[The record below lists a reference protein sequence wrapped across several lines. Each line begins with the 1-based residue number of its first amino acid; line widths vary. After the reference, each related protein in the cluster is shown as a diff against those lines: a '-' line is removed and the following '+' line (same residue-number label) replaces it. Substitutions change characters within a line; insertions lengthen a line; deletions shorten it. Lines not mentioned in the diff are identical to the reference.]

1 MITQD
6 HDRKDRTTM
15 RASRD
20 FTTGTVT
27 GGYRGST
34 AVLDRDTQP
43 RALRRDTAPTR
54 VPGRDPHAPLPT
66 RRKPYQNRLGSK
78 QVVSVRGRRV
88 TTTRQTTLLAK
99 LGATSFV
106 LLIAGVA
113 LAMWLSGVSTQQT
126 FHMQQLA
133 SQDRQLSN
141 QLETLNRDL
150 ENVRSSAEITRRAGE
165 MGMVLPAQ
173 PGILAVKENGD
184 IVEERP
190 ADPAVRPIID
200 VNGAPVRPGQA
211 SSGSE
216 EINEL
221 GDNLEAVPQGHQ
233 LPATERPA
241 SAPPAP
247 APGVAPYAP
256 NVPAPAEAAD
266 ENVPEEAAPDMA
278 DAAPEDDNQ
287 AGEDGQ

>member
-1 MITQD
+1 M
-6 HDRKDRTTM
+6 
-15 RASRD
+15 
-20 FTTGTVT
+20 
-27 GGYRGST
+27 
-34 AVLDRDTQP
+34 
-43 RALRRDTAPTR
+43 
-54 VPGRDPHAPLPT
+54 
-66 RRKPYQNRLGSK
+66 
-78 QVVSVRGRRV
+78 
-88 TTTRQTTLLAK
+88 
-99 LGATSFV
+99 
-106 LLIAGVA
+106 
-113 LAMWLSGVSTQQT
+113 
-126 FHMQQLA
+126 
-133 SQDRQLSN
+133 
-141 QLETLNRDL
+141 
-150 ENVRSSAEITRRAGE
+150 
-165 MGMVLPAQ
+165 
-173 PGILAVKENGD
+173 
-184 IVEERP
+184 
-190 ADPAVRPIID
+190 RPIID

-278 DAAPEDDNQ
+278 DAAPVDDNQ

>member
-150 ENVRSSAEITRRAGE
+150 ENVSSSAEIVRRAID
-165 MGMVLPAQ
+165 MGMAVPTQ
-173 PGILAVKENGD
+173 PGILEVRANGE
-184 IVEERP
+184 IVEERSANP
-190 ADPAVRPIID
+190 ATRPILD
-200 VNGAPVRPGQA
+200 VNGQPIRPGQP
-211 SSGSE
+211 SSDPE
-216 EINEL
+216 AIEEL
-221 GDNLEAVPQGHQ
+221 GDSLESLPQGRQ
-233 LPATERPA
+233 LPPTN
-241 SAPPAP
+241 P
-247 APGVAPYAP
+247 APGVAPYTP
-256 NVPAPAEAAD
+256 NVPTAPAASANATGEQGG
-266 ENVPEEAAPDMA
+266 EN
-278 DAAPEDDNQ
+278 
-287 AGEDGQ
+287 GQ

>member
-126 FHMQQLA
+126 LPHAAARLPGPAAVQP
-133 SQDRQLSN
+133 
-141 QLETLNRDL
+141 
-150 ENVRSSAEITRRAGE
+150 AGD
-165 MGMVLPAQ
+165 PQ
-173 PGILAVKENGD
+173 PGPGERAFLRGD
-184 IVEERP
+184 HPPGRGDGHGAARP
-190 ADPAVRPIID
+190 AR
-200 VNGAPVRPGQA
+200 NSGRERKRRHCGGAPGG
-211 SSGSE
+211 SGR
-216 EINEL
+216 
-221 GDNLEAVPQGHQ
+221 
-233 LPATERPA
+233 AT
-241 SAPPAP
+241 
-247 APGVAPYAP
+247 YH
-256 NVPAPAEAAD
+256 
-266 ENVPEEAAPDMA
+266 
-278 DAAPEDDNQ
+278 
-287 AGEDGQ
+287 